1 MTEPRNIE
9 NAIQTA
15 QSAQTAPKK
24 QTPASVMKALVN
36 TTAVQ
41 DMLKQSLKENA
52 GTFTASVIDL
62 YGADKYLQNCAPSEV
77 LQEALKA
84 VSIRLPINKQLGF
97 VWIVPRRTKGV
108 WHPVFQIGYRGL
120 IQLAMRSGAYRYINA
135 GEVYEGEFKSYD
147 KIRGIADISGEK
159 KSDNVVG
166 FFAYIETLNGFAK
179 CEYWTKDRLIAH
191 AARYSDS
198 YKNGAA
204 IWKDNFVEMGIKT
217 VLANT
222 LHKYGLLS
230 VEMMTAISND
240 LAADNAEKA
249 AGLLGD
255 GAIPAEQIPGNP
267 EAYAVPVDEQTGEVT
282 EEVSE

>member
-1 MTEPRNIE
+1 MTTATNTE
-9 NAIQTA
+9 NAIQNATA
-15 QSAQTAPKK
+15 KKVAPQS
-24 QTPASVMKALVN
+24 PASVMNALVN
-36 TTAVQ
+36 NNAVQ
-41 DMLKQSLKENA
+41 KEIRDSLKENA
-52 GTFTASVIDL
+52 GAFTASVIDL
-62 YGADKYLQNCAPSEV
+62 YGTDKYLQNCAPNEV

-179 CEYWTKDRLIAH
+179 CEYWTKDKLIAH

-255 GAIPAEQIPGNP
+255 GAIEVTP
-267 EAYAVPVDEQTGEVT
+267 EAEAETVETVPAVDETTGEV
-282 EEVSE
+282 E